1 MKTTSADATIN
12 TQPRA
17 PEPAKTG
24 TGTRVIDLGDSVTIG
39 GLRVAIMAGPCA
51 IETVDQLQ
59 AVADSVKK
67 TGASILRGGV
77 YKMRTAPQSFQGLG
91 EKAFKM
97 AADICRKTGLKFV
110 TEAVDE
116 QSLDLVDQHADMIQI
131 GTRNMH
137 NSALL
142 KRAGKCKKPVLLKR
156 GFSAT
161 IEEFL
166 LAADYILQG
175 GNTRV
180 ILCERGIRTFNT
192 YSRYT
197 LDLNLVPALRERTP
211 LPVMV
216 DVSHGTGKRTMVPP
230 MALAA
235 IACGADGVMMEVH
248 HAPDEA
254 LSDGAQSLAIE
265 DFETLVPRMRSVAE
279 AIGRTL

>member
-91 EKAFKM
+91 EKDFKM